1 MPMATADEVTMPQ
14 EPQDIPPGRLLY
26 SGPRPAAVARGR
38 ERLRQGPVPALILAE
53 AMLRADALLRAQPAD
68 APRCALGCPRIDL
81 GWACGSVVASRCQSQ
96 AKRPT

>member
-1 MPMATADEVTMPQ
+1 MAMAATDEVTMQ
-14 EPQDIPPGRLLY
+14 NEPQHIPPGRLLS

-38 ERLRQGPVPALILAE
+38 ERLVQGPVPATVLAGAILE
-53 AMLRADALLRAQPAD
+53 AHALLRARAGGDPAS
-68 APRCALGCPRIDL
+68 RSTLGL